1 MVLIIAAT
9 GGLLFAFIVFFI
21 VYFRLIRKKRFELLD
36 WFLLSLGTFNGIG
49 FGFVLWATYAGKNS
63 YNWTPWII
71 KYDDW
76 ASFTYLLMNILL
88 LISVIFG
95 WNLTNMLINNFKL
108 FQHKQKKDLS
118 VARKDTIRKMLF
130 IAYLMFVT
138 SVVSYWLYTKAYGG
152 FIGIFKYSTAIRA
165 GVFYVENPFSF
176 LQIFGSF
183 SFFSSFIFFGILID
197 KKIKKKNSLIL
208 FIAFIL
214 SFIFSLYVLFTWVGR
229 VSLAVYVLTFF
240 LGYILY
246 NHKNIFGFLS
256 KLIFFPFISLFLVI
270 ISDKVLKRSSDDGGI
285 LNFLTKELSF
295 PFASYIV
302 HISAQDYR
310 WFKDLLVSPIYILPQ
325 RVWGQLVDTASD
337 INTIYIIGARK
348 GELGV
353 TGSIP
358 VDMLSFSIIEGSVV
372 GVLLIGIFW
381 GALLLIVERF
391 ISNIPIKGVM
401 FIIYANIVLNVA
413 ILNLLYGDPQHLIN
427 RNFHMIIGVFLMVFF
442 LKISFT
448 INHMNSRTYPF
459 INDNCCKTGVKTRDH
474 V

>member
-21 VYFRLIRKKRFELLD
+21 VYFRLIHKKRFELLD

-63 YNWTPWII
+63 YDWTPWII

-88 LISVIFG
+88 LMSVIFG
-95 WNLTNMLINNFKL
+95 WNLTNMFTNKSKL
-108 FQHKQKKDLS
+108 FQHERKKDLS
-118 VARKDTIRKMLF
+118 VVSKNAIRKMLF
-130 IAYLMFVT
+130 IAYLMFIT

-152 FIGIFKYSTAIRA
+152 FIGIFEYSRAIRS

-176 LQIFGSF
+176 LQRFGSF

-197 KKIKKKNSLIL
+197 KKIKKKNSFFL
-208 FIAFIL
+208 FIGFIF
-214 SFIFSLYVLFTWVGR
+214 SFLFSLYVLFTWEGR
-229 VSLAVYVLTFF
+229 ISLAFYVLTFF
-240 LGYILY
+240 LGYTLY
-246 NHKNIFGFLS
+246 NYKNVLDFFS
-256 KLIFFPFISLFLVI
+256 KSIFFFFISLFLI
-270 ISDKVLKRSSDDGGI
+270 IMSDRILKRSSGNEGI
-285 LNFLTKELSF
+285 LDFLARELSF

-325 RVWGQLVDTASD
+325 RIWGQLVDTASD
-337 INTIYIIGARK
+337 LNTIYIMGARK
-348 GELGV
+348 GESGV

-358 VDMLSFSIIEGSVV
+358 VDMLSFGIIEGSVV
-372 GVLLIGIFW
+372 GVLLIGLFW

-391 ISNIPIKGVM
+391 IYNISIKSIKGVM

-413 ILNLLYGDPQHLIN
+413 ILNVLYGDPQHFIT
-427 RNFHMIIGVFLMVFF
+427 RNFHVIIGVLLMVFF
-442 LKISFT
+442 QKISFT
-448 INHMNSRTYPF
+448 KNHMNSRTYPSV
-459 INDNCCKTGVKTRDH
+459 NNSS
-474 V
+474 